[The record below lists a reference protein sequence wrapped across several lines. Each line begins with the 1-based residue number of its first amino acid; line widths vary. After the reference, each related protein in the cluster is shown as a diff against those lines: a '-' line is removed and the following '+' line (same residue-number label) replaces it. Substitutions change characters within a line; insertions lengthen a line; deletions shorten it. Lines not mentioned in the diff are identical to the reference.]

1 MFHNA
6 ELVCEASGG
15 AGACGAFKMPE
26 LQIVLLGLVTFLYG
40 FELLSLVT
48 FSYGHELL
56 GLVTF
61 FHGYV
66 LLGLDNLHGVQFE
79 RLGFVLFLGVSGLI
93 LFNNDCMI
101 AVRFCCTL
109 VCFAS
114 FCLVS
119 CILSFCLSVVS

>member
-1 MFHNA
+1 
-6 ELVCEASGG
+6 
-15 AGACGAFKMPE
+15 MPE

-40 FELLSLVT
+40 HELLSLVT
-48 FSYGHELL
+48 FLY
-56 GLVTF
+56 
-61 FHGYV
+61 GYV

-79 RLGFVLFLGVSGLI
+79 RLGCVLILGVSGLI

-114 FCLVS
+114 FCLDS
-119 CILSFCLSVVS
+119 CILSFCLGVVP